1 MTRGVKTQTGK
12 RVTVK
17 GDFYD
22 IIGDVKVKIQE
33 NKGIL
38 PEQQE
43 LILRGGILEKD
54 QTLSDYII
62 QN

>member
-43 LILRGGILEKD
+43 LILMGGILEKD

>member
-12 RVTVK
+12 RVTMK